1 MRTLLSSRRIF
12 TVWYWFAAP
21 LMVGASVIA
30 FATNM
35 FIGVAWSLL
44 FVVWF
49 WHSGKTNCSRCAY
62 YGTLN
67 CGVQG
72 KIMAMLWQRQPMASA
87 SRNRIRWHYHFDL
100 LIIAVLIGIYSL
112 VPVLAPVAVI
122 WSLGAWLIS
131 FGPKRYHGL
140 LFRLKEPAA
149 KVGRLSLPLV
159 DSEDGS
165 S

>member
-30 FATNM
+30 FATNI

-44 FVVWF
+44 FSVWF

-87 SRNRIRWHYHFDL
+87 SPVNTTGNKEPSDPPRDL
-100 LIIAVLIGIYSL
+100 SHEATRQR
-112 VPVLAPVAVI
+112 
-122 WSLGAWLIS
+122 LIS
-131 FGPKRYHGL
+131 YRPSSSHTVISERP
-140 LFRLKEPAA
+140 RLPQA
-149 KVGRLSLPLV
+149 
-159 DSEDGS
+159 
-165 S
+165 